1 MGGEFKEAKQAVLL
15 NMPDREQAMD
25 IGMNLLDSRAFDS
38 NDVLVQLTAAQQQPQ
53 GLFPHPHTAI

>member
-25 IGMNLLDSRAFDS
+25 MGMNLLDSCACDS
-38 NDVLVQLTAAQQQPQ
+38 SDVLVQLTAAQQQSQ
-53 GLFPHPHTAI
+53 SLLSHPPTAI